1 MSMKLDTET
10 ASDKERKIDRKLNK
24 ELKDLL
30 REARH
35 VSQEKLKFYESFLG
49 KGRNRSTM
57 TISRSLGKLKAQG
70 VQLGSPRDGFRNG
83 IDLASP
89 AQQQQLLTLNS
100 QEMKRAIANSSGPSP
115 TPKIQYHKKATKQPV
130 VVPDVILSKTFG
142 NRVNSTIENQQRKL
156 AVNFDIQT
164 NIMVQHP
171 PTTVN
176 SRPQT

>member
-57 TISRSLGKLKAQG
+57 TISRSLGKLKA
-70 VQLGSPRDGFRNG
+70 
-83 IDLASP
+83 
-89 AQQQQLLTLNS
+89 
-100 QEMKRAIANSSGPSP
+100 
-115 TPKIQYHKKATKQPV
+115 
-130 VVPDVILSKTFG
+130 
-142 NRVNSTIENQQRKL
+142 
-156 AVNFDIQT
+156 
-164 NIMVQHP
+164 
-171 PTTVN
+171 
-176 SRPQT
+176 